1 MYRGFGGWFKRLA
14 LLAAVA
20 SGVQAATAGDW
31 PAFLGPTGDS
41 KSPERLD
48 PRVWTT
54 PGGPPL
60 AWWREVG
67 DGYSAPAVAA
77 GRLFHFDR
85 HGDRARLTCLDAASG
100 EELWRAEYPTAYED
114 YYGYSNGPRASPVVD
129 GDRVYVFGV
138 EGRLRCHRVSDG
150 ELLWEVDTTAEFGV
164 VQNFFGVGSTPVVEG
179 DLLIAMVGGSPP
191 GSPGI
196 HSGEVEGN
204 GSGLV
209 AFDKRSG
216 EVRYRLSD
224 ELASYATPRL
234 VTIGGRR
241 LGFAFTRGGL
251 LAFDPRAG
259 RSEFFFP
266 WRARI
271 LESVNASTP
280 VVVGD
285 TVFISETYGPGSA
298 LLRVAPRAGDEGAD
312 GPGYE
317 VVWQDPPGR
326 GKSLRTHWNTAI
338 HHQGFLYASSG
349 RSTGDAELRCVE
361 HATGEV
367 RWREKGLNRASLL
380 YADGHFLVLGEYGT
394 LRLVAADPER
404 YREIAA
410 VDYSAVMVP
419 EPGGAGERPLLV
431 FPAWNAPV
439 LANGR
444 LYLTGKDTLVALDLR
459 AAPAET
465 DQLPRPGSPS

>member
-1 MYRGFGGWFKRLA
+1 MYRGRFSRFKYAA
-14 LLAAVA
+14 LGAALVLPA
-20 SGVQAATAGDW
+20 TGAAAGDW

-41 KSPERLD
+41 KSAETLD
-48 PRVWTT
+48 LGVWKRA
-54 PGGPPL
+54 GDPPV

-67 DGYSAPAVAA
+67 DGYSAPAVAD

-85 HGDRARLTCLDAASG
+85 QGDRARLTCLDAASG

-129 GDRVYVFGV
+129 GDRVYVYGV
-138 EGRLRCHRVSDG
+138 EGRLRCHRVGDG

-164 VQNFFGVGSTPVVEG
+164 VQNFFGVGATPVIEG

-191 GSPGI
+191 GSPKI
-196 HSGEVEGN
+196 HSGGVEGN
-204 GSGLV
+204 GTAVV
-209 AFDKRSG
+209 AFDKRDGS
-216 EVRYRLSD
+216 ERYRLSN

-234 VTIGGRR
+234 ATIGGRR

-251 LAFDPRAG
+251 LGFDPLAG
-259 RSEFFFP
+259 RAEFFFP
-266 WRARI
+266 WRARL

-280 VVVGD
+280 VVVDD

-298 LLRVAPRAGDEGAD
+298 LLRILQDGDDDGAS
-312 GPGYE
+312 GASFE

-326 GKSLRTHWNTAI
+326 GKSLETHWNTAI
-338 HHQGFLYASSG
+338 HHDGHLFASSG
-349 RSTGDAELRCVE
+349 RNTGDAELRCVE
-361 HATGEV
+361 HATGKV
-367 RWREKGLNRASLL
+367 RWSQKGLNRASLL

-394 LRLVAADPER
+394 LRLIAADPER
-404 YREIAA
+404 YHELAA
-410 VDYSAVMVP
+410 IDYSKVMVP
-419 EPGGAGERPLLV
+419 EPDGEGERPLLA

-439 LANGR
+439 LANGL

-459 AAPAET
+459 P
-465 DQLPRPGSPS
+465 LPVSPPSG